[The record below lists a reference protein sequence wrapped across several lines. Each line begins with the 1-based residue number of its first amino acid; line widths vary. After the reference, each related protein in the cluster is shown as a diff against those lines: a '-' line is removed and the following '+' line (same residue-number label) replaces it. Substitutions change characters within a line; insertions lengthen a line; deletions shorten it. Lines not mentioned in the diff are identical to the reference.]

1 MIKFRMY
8 YDKDAETQWLNEMCA
23 QGWAMTNFF
32 AGFYSFD
39 KCQPGEYI
47 YQVDIQD
54 TFGKAPNDYRELM
67 KEVDVEII
75 QNWGYW
81 ILLRK
86 KAADGEFELYTD
98 NESLIEH
105 YSKIRKMFKG
115 FMVIELIAF
124 LIEVFGAAIGGIN
137 IGWLFAVIILAL
149 ILVFVNAIVK
159 TTDKINA
166 LKEEQ
171 TGISVP
177 EGRTVSPLIMAGL
190 LINSCMLVAK
200 ENLSDYIALPLMI
213 FACVLMLVGIWR
225 SAHQKKA

>member
-8 YDKDAETQWLNEMCA
+8 YDKDAETTWLNEMCA

-54 TFGKAPNDYRELM
+54 TFGKVPNDYRELM
-67 KEVDVEII
+67 KEMDVEII

-98 NESLIEH
+98 TESLIEH
-105 YSKIRKMFKG
+105 YTKIRRMFKG
-115 FMVIELIAF
+115 ATIIELIAF
-124 LIEVFGAAIGGIN
+124 LIEVLCATIGGVN
-137 IGWLFAVIILAL
+137 MGWLFAGLILAL
-149 ILVFVNAIVK
+149 ILVFFNAIAK
-159 TTDKINA
+159 TTDKINS

-177 EGRTVSPLIMAGL
+177 EGRTVSPLMMAGL
-190 LINSCMLVAK
+190 LINSCMLTVK
-200 ENLSDYIALPLMI
+200 DSLSDYIAIPLMI
-213 FACVLMLVGIWR
+213 LACVLMLVGLWKT
-225 SAHQKKA
+225 AQKKNA

>member
-8 YDKDAETQWLNEMCA
+8 YDKDKETEWLNEMCA

-54 TFGKAPNDYRELM
+54 TFGKVPNDYRELM
-67 KEVDVEII
+67 KEMDVEII

-98 NESLIEH
+98 TESLIEH

-115 FMVIELIAF
+115 VTIIELIGF
-124 LIEVFGAAIGGIN
+124 LVEVFCATIGGFN
-137 IGWLFAVIILAL
+137 MGWFFAGLILAL
-149 ILVFVNAIVK
+149 ILVLVNAIVK
-159 TTDKINA
+159 TTDKINT

-177 EGRTVSPLIMAGL
+177 EGRTISPLIMAGL

-225 SAHQKKA
+225 SAQKKAE